1 MNLTR
6 DEKKAAVIT
15 TLSNSAKFLGIS
27 TIFQFHPTPNKN
39 QSFTHSA
46 ELELY
51 IDEALKKAF
60 FSGIFKSWRDHQ
72 DIPYFYVHILYQIV
86 GFIHYKD
93 GINKRR
99 RIKRSFILEIVLQS
113 CAILRKRLRFTHKY

>member
-60 FSGIFKSWRDHQ
+60 LAGYLNHDVIIKIYRISMCIF
-72 DIPYFYVHILYQIV
+72 
-86 GFIHYKD
+86 FIKLLD
-93 GINKRR
+93 LSI
-99 RIKRSFILEIVLQS
+99 IKME
-113 CAILRKRLRFTHKY
+113 

>member
-15 TLSNSAKFLGIS
+15 TLSKSAKFLGIS
-27 TIFQFHPTPNKN
+27 TIFQFQSTPMSNKN

-60 FSGIFKSWRDHQ
+60 
-72 DIPYFYVHILYQIV
+72 
-86 GFIHYKD
+86 
-93 GINKRR
+93 
-99 RIKRSFILEIVLQS
+99 
-113 CAILRKRLRFTHKY
+113 

>member
-15 TLSNSAKFLGIS
+15 TLSNSVFRHFNHFSIS
-27 TIFQFHPTPNKN
+27 SNADVEQN

-60 FSGIFKSWRDHQ
+60 LAGYLKHDVIIKIYRISMCIF
-72 DIPYFYVHILYQIV
+72 
-86 GFIHYKD
+86 FIKLLD
-93 GINKRR
+93 LSI
-99 RIKRSFILEIVLQS
+99 IKME
-113 CAILRKRLRFTHKY
+113 

>member
-1 MNLTR
+1 MNLTC

-27 TIFQFHPTPNKN
+27 TIFQFQPTPNKN

-60 FSGIFKSWRDHQ
+60 LAGYLNHDVIITIYRISMCIF
-72 DIPYFYVHILYQIV
+72 
-86 GFIHYKD
+86 FIKLLD
-93 GINKRR
+93 LSI
-99 RIKRSFILEIVLQS
+99 IKME
-113 CAILRKRLRFTHKY
+113 

>member
-27 TIFQFHPTPNKN
+27 TIFQFQPTPNKN

-51 IDEALKKAF
+51 IDEALKKSLLAGYLNHDVIITIYRISMCIF
-60 FSGIFKSWRDHQ
+60 F
-72 DIPYFYVHILYQIV
+72 
-86 GFIHYKD
+86 
-93 GINKRR
+93 
-99 RIKRSFILEIVLQS
+99 IKLLDLSIIKME
-113 CAILRKRLRFTHKY
+113 

>member
-1 MNLTR
+1 MNLTC

-15 TLSNSAKFLGIS
+15 TPLSNLAKFLGIS
-27 TIFQFHPTPNKN
+27 TIFQFQPTPKSNKN

-60 FSGIFKSWRDHQ
+60 
-72 DIPYFYVHILYQIV
+72 
-86 GFIHYKD
+86 
-93 GINKRR
+93 
-99 RIKRSFILEIVLQS
+99 
-113 CAILRKRLRFTHKY
+113 